1 MTYIEAFIWLPSSE
15 ITLRYDMYKGLMF
28 QNQLLTSRLCRW
40 IYRGIHVHHLV
51 LIKSQFNSIC
61 ISSNLFQVCWIKA
74 SSYWMGQPLSI
85 DVVYI
90 WAIVSHNPHNR
101 IRRNEK
107 VQVTKGM
114 SFTKVWLQISVTR
127 WQVKFVQLQQWKFA
141 PTGYIFSVAKEGK
154 NVVECQINSFK
165 LPKTFKMLPKWENFT
180 EFRVTLLRTIDTR
193 DKNAVQMFTTFWNM
207 RRSPWCLTLSV
218 EHLICV
224 KICY

>member
-1 MTYIEAFIWLPSSE
+1 
-15 ITLRYDMYKGLMF
+15 MYKGLMF

-90 WAIVSHNPHNR
+90 WAIVSHNPQSTQPCSTKRKSSSYKRYVTYKSLASNQCDQMASQ
-101 IRRNEK
+101 ICSITTMKICPNMIPFFAK
-107 VQVTKGM
+107 V
-114 SFTKVWLQISVTR
+114 
-127 WQVKFVQLQQWKFA
+127 
-141 PTGYIFSVAKEGK
+141 GK

-165 LPKTFKMLPKWENFT
+165 SHCFERSIRGIKTRRKCSLPFEMCVGRL
-180 EFRVTLLRTIDTR
+180 D
-193 DKNAVQMFTTFWNM
+193 AQ
-207 RRSPWCLTLSV
+207 LSV
-218 EHLICV
+218 LNTWFV
-224 KICY
+224 